1 MSLSVTQRHPAACV
15 SVRQRVSLCISLP
28 ACMSTCVSCWL
39 VSPSSPH
46 CALPCLHPPPPH
58 PICPNSPRSP
68 SVPRYQLIKRLFNIP
83 GAFLAELLVQ
93 EPALLGMSSALLQA
107 KFDTL
112 VQRCVGGL
120 RLLQ

>member
-1 MSLSVTQRHPAACV
+1 MHLSA
-15 SVRQRVSLCISLP
+15 
-28 ACMSTCVSCWL
+28 
-39 VSPSSPH
+39 
-46 CALPCLHPPPPH
+46 CLHVHMCVLLARQSFITSLRLAVPPPPPPH